1 MSIFWVA
8 DKSLHRIREGSGIGL
23 ALVRGIVEEH
33 NGNVKILDTEIGTEV
48 EIKLPDIMDE
58 EVYDNSI
65 SDEKDIIS
73 KINTEFSDIYD

>member
-1 MSIFWVA
+1 M
-8 DKSLHRIREGSGIGL
+8 REGSGIGL

>member
-1 MSIFWVA
+1 M
-8 DKSLHRIREGSGIGL
+8 
-23 ALVRGIVEEH
+23 
-33 NGNVKILDTEIGTEV
+33 DTEIGTEV